1 MIIYLYL
8 WKFIQCHNQQ
18 NHLPKGSLMEI
29 NDTTAT
35 FQELKN
41 LVTQVTQERDW
52 TQFHSPKNVAIDIS
66 IEAAELLEKFIWMKE
81 EDSYQVVE
89 KNRQEIEDETA
100 DILYGILAFA
110 NVAKID
116 ISSAFVRKLE
126 EIKAKYPIEKAKG
139 VYTKYNKL

>member
-1 MIIYLYL
+1 
-8 WKFIQCHNQQ
+8 
-18 NHLPKGSLMEI
+18 MEI

-41 LVTQVTQERDW
+41 LISQVTQERDW
-52 TQFHSPKNVAIDIS
+52 TQFHSPKNVAVDIS

-81 EDSYQVVE
+81 EDSFQAVE
-89 KNRQEIEDETA
+89 KNRQEIEDEAA
-100 DILYGILAFA
+100 DVLYGILAFA
-110 NVAKID
+110 NAAKID
-116 ISSAFVRKLE
+116 ISSAFIRKLE